1 MIHKLIPTLA
11 SSNFELTASN
21 FELTASNFELTVSQ
35 VSDFELTA
43 SNFGLTDKP
52 SHQQSRQWMGLPKK
66 MPPKKGPVPPA
77 NVSVKVVVNF

>member
-21 FELTASNFELTVSQ
+21 FELTASNFELTVS
-35 VSDFELTA
+35 DFELTA
-43 SNFGLTDKP
+43 SNFGLTAKP

-66 MPPKKGPVPPA
+66 MPPKK
-77 NVSVKVVVNF
+77 N

>member
-21 FELTASNFELTVSQ
+21 FELT

-43 SNFGLTDKP
+43 SNFGLTAKP
-52 SHQQSRQWMGLPKK
+52 SPAHHQQSRRQWMGLPKK